1 MNLPNDIR
9 LKIEKSPGQRRYFAF
24 VGSSRERRRDVPNVQ
39 TIAGSWH
46 VGAETIG
53 ISDVAC
59 LVAMTG
65 AVGGVRDNDIDL
77 QPGEDFAI
85 SV

>member
-1 MNLPNDIR
+1 
-9 LKIEKSPGQRRYFAF
+9 
-24 VGSSRERRRDVPNVQ
+24 VPNVQ

-65 AVGGVRDNDIDL
+65 AVAYVTMTSTFSRANS
-77 QPGEDFAI
+77 FAI